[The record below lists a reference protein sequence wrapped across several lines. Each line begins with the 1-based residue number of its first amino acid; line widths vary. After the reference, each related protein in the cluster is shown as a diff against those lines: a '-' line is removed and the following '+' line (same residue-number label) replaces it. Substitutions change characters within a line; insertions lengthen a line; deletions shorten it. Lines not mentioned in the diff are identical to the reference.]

1 MLVSNA
7 ALRSVASVIVCKLN
21 ECATD
26 GDDEL
31 TMQAIRNVYR
41 DYVDDAESAGI
52 HVMDKDVATTPAE
65 KAAVIMARAYAGQI
79 GALLERLLNPQED
92 EYTDENDAD
101 MIYVDEVLQDYGTGY
116 GNADAG
122 EPAEDHNRME
132 EALRCS
138 IDAKALR
145 LWLETH

>member
-1 MLVSNA
+1 MIVSNA
-7 ALRSVASVIVCKLN
+7 ALRAVASVVTCKLQ

-31 TMQAIRNVYR
+31 TMNVIRNIRGVDEGR
-41 DYVDDAESAGI
+41 DIASN
-52 HVMDKDVATTPAE
+52 PAE
-65 KAAVIMARAYAGQI
+65 RAGVIMAREYAGVL
-79 GALLERLLNPQED
+79 AAMMDRVLNPDEP
-92 EYTDENDAD
+92 EYTDENDTD
-101 MIYVDEVLQDYGTGY
+101 QLFVHEVLMDYGTGF

-122 EPAEDHNRME
+122 EPAEEHNKLE

-145 LWLETH
+145 LWLDANG